1 MVKPCFISVYW
12 TNSGLEQV
20 VFNDKGLWRHLLMTY
35 GSAHLSH
42 HLLPKFILSFPGQ
55 MKTEVRSTV
64 NEQVSP
70 KTLDQE
76 PAIAFNASQ

>member
-1 MVKPCFISVYW
+1 MVKPCSISVYC

-20 VFNDKGLWRHLLMTY
+20 VFWGHLLMTY

-42 HLLPKFILSFPGQ
+42 HLLPKFILSFLEQ
-55 MKTEVRSTV
+55 MKTEVRSTE